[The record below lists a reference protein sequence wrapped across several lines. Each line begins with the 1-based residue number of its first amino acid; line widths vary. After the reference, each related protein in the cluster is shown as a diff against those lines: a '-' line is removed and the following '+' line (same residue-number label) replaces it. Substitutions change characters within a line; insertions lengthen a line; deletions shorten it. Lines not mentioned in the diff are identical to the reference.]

1 MGVGIE
7 KEGGRAERNEDG
19 CHIVQVGTDVA
30 KHHYLLIL
38 QEQFVILFI
47 CSSLYL
53 LLLSVLLTVT

>member
-1 MGVGIE
+1 MGMGIE
-7 KEGGRAERNEDG
+7 EEGGRVERNEDG
-19 CHIVQVGTDVA
+19 CHIVQVGTEVA